1 MSEGGRIMRLAAAV
15 LLAMLGVVAACD
27 STTEHGGAPATT
39 SASHRPAT
47 DVYEV
52 PDQIRDATMVWS
64 AEPGID
70 LLATEG
76 TLIRAALESFAIGS
90 LAGLD
95 YTYLGFADSSNS
107 VAGGP
112 LYSLFRADTG
122 QGPFAGTLHGHLQ
135 QIVPTEVG
143 FDVISC
149 VLSVGLDVKVDGK
162 YSPSGLA
169 GGEGGELRSRFI
181 RTGEAAKSPV
191 VKQSSSSTGPDS
203 RHWQAPTGNQFIGWE
218 IDGFTDRDPTTS
230 GNGRCARWARSLY
243 PHTTPAIARDAYAR
257 DNPPPVQP
265 AYPGWPDSSH

>member
-1 MSEGGRIMRLAAAV
+1 MRLATAV
-15 LLAMLGVVAACD
+15 LLVMLVGVAACD
-27 STTEHGGAPATT
+27 STTEHDGAPATT
-39 SASHRPAT
+39 SAPHWPAT

-95 YTYLGFADSSNS
+95 YTYLGFSDSSNS

-122 QGPFAGTLHGHLQ
+122 QGPFAGTLQGHLQ

-181 RTGEAAKSPV
+181 RTGEPSKSPV
-191 VKQSSSSTGPDS
+191 VTQPLSSPGPDN
-203 RHWQAPTGNQFIGWE
+203 RHWQAPTGHQFVGWE

-230 GNGRCARWARSLY
+230 GRGRCVPWARSLY
-243 PHTTPAIARDAYAR
+243 PDTTPVIARDAYAR
-257 DNPPPVQP
+257 DSPPPVQP
-265 AYPGWPDSSH
+265 AYPGWPERSN